1 MSFLIKGSYTD
12 AICMLPYKNEEEALA
27 SGSFEQECYEQ
38 VKTLCSMKKFENSS
52 VRIMPD
58 CHAGKGCVVGFTAK
72 INDFAIP
79 NVIGVDIN
87 CSVSIY
93 KLDAKEINCEKLDE
107 IIRKYVPS
115 GLSVRNKISEL
126 VSQDLK
132 DKIYKVC
139 EDIDDINSYK
149 RHLLSIGSLGGGNH
163 YLAIECDS
171 QGNNWLCVH
180 CGSRNFGKKI
190 CEYHQNKAIQYCKN
204 KVDEARKFDLS
215 QIPAQDRQQWIKDHK
230 IEYIPESLSYIEN
243 EDLDLYVEHMKVAE
257 EFATVNHQVI
267 VHEICSHMGWNVVD
281 SIFTHHNYIEFL
293 GNREMI
299 IRKGAISAK
308 KGERVII
315 PLNMKDGSI
324 VGIGKG
330 NEEWNQSAPHGAGRV
345 LSRGKAKSVLSV
357 EEFQDKMK
365 DVWSSCVSEST
376 LDESPMAYK
385 DMNVIIDAIGETVD
399 IVDRIIP
406 IYNFKAQ
413 G

>member
-1 MSFLIKGSYTD
+1 MKLEVKGKYNSAIVMTD
-12 AICMLPYKNEEEALA
+12 QIEEECVGQL
-27 SGSFEQECYEQ
+27 
-38 VKTLCSMKKFENSS
+38 VTLCSQEIFKDSQI
-52 VRIMPD
+52 RIMPD
-58 CHAGKGCVVGFTAK
+58 CHAGKGCVVGFTASIK
-72 INDFAIP
+72 DRIIP
-79 NVIGVDIN
+79 NLVGVDIS
-87 CSVSIY
+87 CSISTY
-93 KLDAKEINCEKLDE
+93 KLDVKEVEFEQLDNV
-107 IIRKYVPS
+107 IRKYVPS
-115 GLSVRNKISEL
+115 GMSIRSTVSKL
-126 VSQDLK
+126 VSDNLK
-132 DKIYKVC
+132 AKIEKVC
-139 EDIDDINSYK
+139 QEIGDENGYN
-149 RHLLSIGSLGGGNH
+149 RHLKSIGTLGGGNH
-163 YLAIECDS
+163 FLELNKDKDGYL
-171 QGNNWLCVH
+171 WLSVH

-190 CEYHQNKAIQYCKN
+190 CDFHQDKAI
-204 KVDEARKFDLS
+204 KVYQDRIDAKRVFALS
-215 QIPAQDRQQWIKDHK
+215 QIPPKERQDWIKNHIDSDK
-230 IEYIPESLSYIEN
+230 LPPELRYLDG

-267 VHEICSHMGWNVVD
+267 VHEICSHMDWNVVD

>member
-1 MSFLIKGSYTD
+1 MKLEVKGKYNSAIVMTD
-12 AICMLPYKNEEEALA
+12 QIEEECVGQL
-27 SGSFEQECYEQ
+27 
-38 VKTLCSMKKFENSS
+38 VTLCSQEIFKDSQI
-52 VRIMPD
+52 RIMPD
-58 CHAGKGCVVGFTAK
+58 CHAGKGCVVGFTASIK
-72 INDFAIP
+72 DRIIP
-79 NVIGVDIN
+79 NLVGVDIS
-87 CSVSIY
+87 CSISTY
-93 KLDAKEINCEKLDE
+93 KLDVKDVDFEQLDNV
-107 IIRKYVPS
+107 IRKYVPS
-115 GLSVRNKISEL
+115 GMSIRSTVSKL
-126 VSQDLK
+126 VSDNLK
-132 DKIYKVC
+132 AKIEKVC
-139 EDIDDINSYK
+139 QEIGDENGYN
-149 RHLLSIGSLGGGNH
+149 RHLKSIGTLGGGNH
-163 YLAIECDS
+163 FLELNKDKDGYL
-171 QGNNWLCVH
+171 WLSVH

-190 CEYHQNKAIQYCKN
+190 CDFHQDKAI
-204 KVDEARKFDLS
+204 KVYQDRIDAKRVFALS
-215 QIPAQDRQQWIKDHK
+215 QIPPKERQDWIKNHIDSDK
-230 IEYIPESLSYIEN
+230 LPPELRYLDG

>member
-1 MSFLIKGSYTD
+1 MKLEVKGKYNSAIVMTD
-12 AICMLPYKNEEEALA
+12 QIEEECVGQL
-27 SGSFEQECYEQ
+27 
-38 VKTLCSMKKFENSS
+38 VTLCSQEIFKDSQI
-52 VRIMPD
+52 RIMPD
-58 CHAGKGCVVGFTAK
+58 CHAGKGCVVGFTASIK
-72 INDFAIP
+72 DRIIP
-79 NVIGVDIN
+79 NLVGVDIS
-87 CSVSIY
+87 CSISTY
-93 KLDAKEINCEKLDE
+93 KLDVKEVDFEQLDNV
-107 IIRKYVPS
+107 IRKYVPS
-115 GLSVRNKISEL
+115 GMSIRSTVSKL
-126 VSQDLK
+126 VSDNLK
-132 DKIYKVC
+132 AKIEKVC
-139 EDIDDINSYK
+139 QEIGDENGYN
-149 RHLLSIGSLGGGNH
+149 RHLKSIGILGGGNH
-163 YLAIECDS
+163 FLELNKDKDGYL
-171 QGNNWLCVH
+171 WLSVH

-190 CEYHQNKAIQYCKN
+190 CDFHQDKAI
-204 KVDEARKFDLS
+204 KVYQDRIDAKRVFALS
-215 QIPAQDRQQWIKDHK
+215 QIPPKERQDWIKNHIDSDK
-230 IEYIPESLSYIEN
+230 LPPELRYLDG

>member
-1 MSFLIKGSYTD
+1 MKLEVKGKYNSAIVMTD
-12 AICMLPYKNEEEALA
+12 QIEEECVGQL
-27 SGSFEQECYEQ
+27 
-38 VKTLCSMKKFENSS
+38 VTLCSQEIFKDSQI
-52 VRIMPD
+52 RIMPD
-58 CHAGKGCVVGFTAK
+58 CHAGKGCVVGFTASIK
-72 INDFAIP
+72 DRIIP
-79 NVIGVDIN
+79 NLVGVDIS
-87 CSVSIY
+87 CSISTY
-93 KLDAKEINCEKLDE
+93 KLDVKEVEFEQLDNV
-107 IIRKYVPS
+107 IRKYVPS
-115 GLSVRNKISEL
+115 GMSIRSTVSKL
-126 VSQDLK
+126 VSDNLK
-132 DKIYKVC
+132 AKIEKVC
-139 EDIDDINSYK
+139 QEIGDENGYN
-149 RHLLSIGSLGGGNH
+149 RHLKSIGTLGGGNH
-163 YLAIECDS
+163 FLELNKDKDGYL
-171 QGNNWLCVH
+171 WLSVH

-190 CEYHQNKAIQYCKN
+190 CDFHQDKAI
-204 KVDEARKFDLS
+204 KVYQDRIDAKRVFALS
-215 QIPAQDRQQWIKDHK
+215 QIPPKERQDWIKNHIDSDK
-230 IEYIPESLSYIEN
+230 LPPELRY
-243 EDLDLYVEHMKVAE
+243 LDGEHMKVAE

-267 VHEICSHMGWNVVD
+267 VHEICSHMDWNVVD

>member
-1 MSFLIKGSYTD
+1 MKLEVKGKYNSAIVMTD
-12 AICMLPYKNEEEALA
+12 QIEEECVGQL
-27 SGSFEQECYEQ
+27 
-38 VKTLCSMKKFENSS
+38 VTLCSQEIFKDSQI
-52 VRIMPD
+52 RIMPD
-58 CHAGKGCVVGFTAK
+58 CHAGKGCVVGFTASIK
-72 INDFAIP
+72 DRIIP
-79 NVIGVDIN
+79 NLVGVDIS
-87 CSVSIY
+87 CSISTY
-93 KLDAKEINCEKLDE
+93 KLDVKEVDFEQLDNV
-107 IIRKYVPS
+107 IRKYVPS
-115 GLSVRNKISEL
+115 GMSIRSTVSKL
-126 VSQDLK
+126 VSDNLK
-132 DKIYKVC
+132 AKIEKVC
-139 EDIDDINSYK
+139 QEIGDENGYN
-149 RHLLSIGSLGGGNH
+149 RHLKSIGTLGGGNH
-163 YLAIECDS
+163 FLELNKDKDGYL
-171 QGNNWLCVH
+171 WLSVH

-190 CEYHQNKAIQYCKN
+190 CDFHQDKAI
-204 KVDEARKFDLS
+204 KVYQDRIDAKRVFALS
-215 QIPAQDRQQWIKDHK
+215 QIPPKERQDWIKNHIDSDK
-230 IEYIPESLSYIEN
+230 LPPELRYLDG

-267 VHEICSHMGWNVVD
+267 IHEICSHMGWNVID

>member
-1 MSFLIKGSYTD
+1 MKLEVKGKYNSAIVMTD
-12 AICMLPYKNEEEALA
+12 QIEEECVGQL
-27 SGSFEQECYEQ
+27 
-38 VKTLCSMKKFENSS
+38 VTLCSQEIFKDSQI
-52 VRIMPD
+52 RIMPD
-58 CHAGKGCVVGFTAK
+58 CHAGKGCVVGFTASIK
-72 INDFAIP
+72 DRIIP
-79 NVIGVDIN
+79 NLVGVDIS
-87 CSVSIY
+87 CSISTY
-93 KLDAKEINCEKLDE
+93 KLDVKEVDFEQLDNV
-107 IIRKYVPS
+107 IRKYVPS
-115 GLSVRNKISEL
+115 GMSIRSTVSKL
-126 VSQDLK
+126 VSDNLK
-132 DKIYKVC
+132 AKIEKVC
-139 EDIDDINSYK
+139 QEIGDENGYN
-149 RHLLSIGSLGGGNH
+149 RHLKSIGTLGGGNH
-163 YLAIECDS
+163 FLELNKDKDGYL
-171 QGNNWLCVH
+171 WLSVH

-190 CEYHQNKAIQYCKN
+190 CDFHQDKAI
-204 KVDEARKFDLS
+204 KVYQDRIDAKRVFALS
-215 QIPAQDRQQWIKDHK
+215 QIPPKERQDWIKNHIDSDK
-230 IEYIPESLSYIEN
+230 LPPELRYLDG

-281 SIFTHHNYIEFL
+281 SIFTHYNYIEFL

>member
-1 MSFLIKGSYTD
+1 MKLEVEGKYNSAIVMTD
-12 AICMLPYKNEEEALA
+12 QVED
-27 SGSFEQECYEQ
+27 ECVGQ
-38 VKTLCSMKKFENSS
+38 LVTLCSQEIFKDSQI
-52 VRIMPD
+52 RIMPD
-58 CHAGKGCVVGFTAK
+58 CHAGKGCVVGFTASIK
-72 INDFAIP
+72 DRIIP
-79 NVIGVDIN
+79 NLVGVDIS
-87 CSVSIY
+87 CSISTY
-93 KLDAKEINCEKLDE
+93 KLDVKEVDFEQLDNV
-107 IIRKYVPS
+107 IRKYVPS
-115 GLSVRNKISEL
+115 GMSIRSTVSKL
-126 VSQDLK
+126 VSDNLK
-132 DKIYKVC
+132 AKIEKVC
-139 EDIDDINSYK
+139 QEIGDENGYN
-149 RHLLSIGSLGGGNH
+149 RHLKSIGTLGGGNH
-163 YLAIECDS
+163 FLELNKDKDGYL
-171 QGNNWLCVH
+171 WLSVH

-190 CEYHQNKAIQYCKN
+190 CDFHQDKAI
-204 KVDEARKFDLS
+204 KVYQDRIDAKRVFALS
-215 QIPAQDRQQWIKDHK
+215 QIPPKERQDWIKNHIDSDK
-230 IEYIPESLSYIEN
+230 LPPELRYLDG

>member
-1 MSFLIKGSYTD
+1 MSFLIKGSYTN
-12 AICMLPYKNEEEALA
+12 AVCMLPYNNEEEAFA
-27 SGSFEQECYEQ
+27 SGSFETECYEQ
-38 VKTLCSMKKFENSS
+38 VKTLCSMKKFENCS

-58 CHAGKGCVVGFTAK
+58 THSGKGSVIGFTAIVK
-72 INDFAIP
+72 DFAIP
-79 NVIGVDIN
+79 NVTGVDIS
-87 CSVSIY
+87 CSISTY
-93 KLDAKEINCEKLDE
+93 KLDADKINCEKLDE
-107 IIRKYVPS
+107 IVRKYVPS
-115 GLSVRNKISEL
+115 GLSIRSKVSEL

-139 EDIDDINSYK
+139 EDISDINSFD
-149 RHLLSIGSLGGGNH
+149 RHLKSIGSLGSGNH
-163 YLAIECDS
+163 FIELNIDKD
-171 QGNNWLCVH
+171 GNYWLSVH

-190 CEYHQNKAIQYCKN
+190 CDFHQNKAIQYCKN
-204 KVDEARKFDLS
+204 KANEARKIDLS
-215 QIPAQDRQQWIKDHK
+215 QIAPQDRQQWIKDHK
-230 IEYIPESLSYIEN
+230 IEPIPETLSYLEGK
-243 EDLDLYVEHMKVAE
+243 DLDLYIEHMKVAE

-267 VHEICSHMGWNVVD
+267 VHEICSNMGWHVID

-308 KGERVII
+308 KDERVII

-324 VGIGKG
+324 IGVGKG
-330 NEEWNQSAPHGAGRV
+330 NDNWNQSAPHGAGRV
-345 LSRGKAKSVLSV
+345 LSRSKAKATLSINDF
-357 EEFQDKMK
+357 ENSMK

-399 IVDRIIP
+399 IIDRIIP
-406 IYNFKAQ
+406 VYNFKAQ

>member
-1 MSFLIKGSYTD
+1 MKLEVKGKYNSAIVMTD
-12 AICMLPYKNEEEALA
+12 QIEEECVGQL
-27 SGSFEQECYEQ
+27 
-38 VKTLCSMKKFENSS
+38 VTLCSQEIFKDSQI
-52 VRIMPD
+52 RIMPD
-58 CHAGKGCVVGFTAK
+58 CHAGKGCVVGFTASIK
-72 INDFAIP
+72 DRIIP
-79 NVIGVDIN
+79 NLVGVDIS
-87 CSVSIY
+87 CSISTY
-93 KLDAKEINCEKLDE
+93 KLDVKEVDFEQLDNV
-107 IIRKYVPS
+107 IRKYVPS
-115 GLSVRNKISEL
+115 GMSIRSTVSKL
-126 VSQDLK
+126 VSDNLK
-132 DKIYKVC
+132 AKIEKVC
-139 EDIDDINSYK
+139 QEIGDENGYN
-149 RHLLSIGSLGGGNH
+149 RHLKSIGTLGGGNH
-163 YLAIECDS
+163 FLELNKDKDGYL
-171 QGNNWLCVH
+171 WLSVH

-190 CEYHQNKAIQYCKN
+190 CDFHQDKAI
-204 KVDEARKFDLS
+204 KVYQDRIDAKRVFALS
-215 QIPAQDRQQWIKDHK
+215 QIPPKERQDWIKNHIDSDK
-230 IEYIPESLSYIEN
+230 LPPELRYLDG

-267 VHEICSHMGWNVVD
+267 IHEICSHMGWNVID

-299 IRKGAISAK
+299 IRKGEISAK

>member
-1 MSFLIKGSYTD
+1 MKLEVKGKYNSAIVMTD
-12 AICMLPYKNEEEALA
+12 QIEEECVGQL
-27 SGSFEQECYEQ
+27 
-38 VKTLCSMKKFENSS
+38 VTLCSQEIFKDSQI
-52 VRIMPD
+52 RIMPD
-58 CHAGKGCVVGFTAK
+58 CHAGKGCVVGFTASIK
-72 INDFAIP
+72 DRIIP
-79 NVIGVDIN
+79 NLVGVDIS
-87 CSVSIY
+87 CSISTY
-93 KLDAKEINCEKLDE
+93 KLDVKEVDFEQLDNV
-107 IIRKYVPS
+107 IRKYVPS
-115 GLSVRNKISEL
+115 GMSIRSTVSKL
-126 VSQDLK
+126 VSDNLK
-132 DKIYKVC
+132 AKIEKVC
-139 EDIDDINSYK
+139 QEIGDENGYN
-149 RHLLSIGSLGGGNH
+149 RHLKSIGTLGGGNH
-163 YLAIECDS
+163 FLELNKDKDGYL
-171 QGNNWLCVH
+171 WLSVH

-190 CEYHQNKAIQYCKN
+190 CDFHQDKAI
-204 KVDEARKFDLS
+204 KVYQDRIDAKRVFALS
-215 QIPAQDRQQWIKDHK
+215 QIPPKERQDWIKNHIDSDK
-230 IEYIPESLSYIEN
+230 LPPELRYLDG

-365 DVWSSCVSEST
+365 DVWSSCVSESI

>member
-1 MSFLIKGSYTD
+1 MKLEVKGKYNSAIVMTD
-12 AICMLPYKNEEEALA
+12 QIEEECVGQL
-27 SGSFEQECYEQ
+27 
-38 VKTLCSMKKFENSS
+38 VTLCSQEIFKDSQI
-52 VRIMPD
+52 RIMPD
-58 CHAGKGCVVGFTAK
+58 CHAGKGCVVGFTASIK
-72 INDFAIP
+72 DRIIP
-79 NVIGVDIN
+79 NLVGVDIS
-87 CSVSIY
+87 CSISTY
-93 KLDAKEINCEKLDE
+93 KLDVKEVDFEQLDNV
-107 IIRKYVPS
+107 IRKYVPS
-115 GLSVRNKISEL
+115 GMSIRSTVSKL
-126 VSQDLK
+126 VSDNLK
-132 DKIYKVC
+132 AKIEKVC
-139 EDIDDINSYK
+139 QEIGDENGYN
-149 RHLLSIGSLGGGNH
+149 RHLKSIGTLGGGNH
-163 YLAIECDS
+163 FLELNKDKDGYL
-171 QGNNWLCVH
+171 WLSVH

-190 CEYHQNKAIQYCKN
+190 CDFHQDKAI
-204 KVDEARKFDLS
+204 KVYQDRIDAKRVFALS
-215 QIPAQDRQQWIKDHK
+215 QIPPKERQDWIKNHIDSDK
-230 IEYIPESLSYIEN
+230 LPPELRYLDG

-267 VHEICSHMGWNVVD
+267 VHEICSHMDWNVVD

-324 VGIGKG
+324 VGVGKG
-330 NEEWNQSAPHGAGRV
+330 NDEWNQSAPHGAGRV
-345 LSRGKAKSVLSV
+345 LSRGKAKSVLSI
-357 EEFQDKMK
+357 EEFQDKMV

>member
-1 MSFLIKGSYTD
+1 MKLEVKGKYNSAIVMTD
-12 AICMLPYKNEEEALA
+12 QIEEECVGQL
-27 SGSFEQECYEQ
+27 
-38 VKTLCSMKKFENSS
+38 VTLCSQEIFKDSQI
-52 VRIMPD
+52 RIMPD
-58 CHAGKGCVVGFTAK
+58 CHAGKGCVVGFTASIK
-72 INDFAIP
+72 DRIIP
-79 NVIGVDIN
+79 NLVGVDIS
-87 CSVSIY
+87 CSISTY
-93 KLDAKEINCEKLDE
+93 KLDVKEVDFEQLDNV
-107 IIRKYVPS
+107 IRKYVPS
-115 GLSVRNKISEL
+115 GMSIRSTVSKL
-126 VSQDLK
+126 VSDNLK
-132 DKIYKVC
+132 AKIEKVC
-139 EDIDDINSYK
+139 QEIGDENGYN
-149 RHLLSIGSLGGGNH
+149 RHLKSIGTLGGGNH
-163 YLAIECDS
+163 FLELNKDKDGYL
-171 QGNNWLCVH
+171 WLSVH

-190 CEYHQNKAIQYCKN
+190 CDFHQDKAI
-204 KVDEARKFDLS
+204 KVYQDRIDAKRVFALS
-215 QIPAQDRQQWIKDHK
+215 QIPPKERQDWIKNHIDSDK
-230 IEYIPESLSYIEN
+230 LPPELRYLDG

-281 SIFTHHNYIEFL
+281 SIFTHHNYIKFL

>member
-1 MSFLIKGSYTD
+1 MKLEVKGKYNSAIVMTD
-12 AICMLPYKNEEEALA
+12 QIEEECVGQL
-27 SGSFEQECYEQ
+27 
-38 VKTLCSMKKFENSS
+38 VTLCSQEIFKDSQI
-52 VRIMPD
+52 RIMPD
-58 CHAGKGCVVGFTAK
+58 CHTGKGCVVGFTASIK
-72 INDFAIP
+72 DRIIP
-79 NVIGVDIN
+79 NLVGVDIS
-87 CSVSIY
+87 CSISTY
-93 KLDAKEINCEKLDE
+93 KLDVKEVDFEQLDNV
-107 IIRKYVPS
+107 IRKYVPS
-115 GLSVRNKISEL
+115 GMSIRSTVSKL
-126 VSQDLK
+126 VSDNLK
-132 DKIYKVC
+132 AKIEKVC
-139 EDIDDINSYK
+139 QEIGDENGYN
-149 RHLLSIGSLGGGNH
+149 RHLKSIGTLGGGNH
-163 YLAIECDS
+163 FLELNKDKDGYL
-171 QGNNWLCVH
+171 WLSVH

-190 CEYHQNKAIQYCKN
+190 CDFHQDKAI
-204 KVDEARKFDLS
+204 KVYQDRIDAKRVFALS
-215 QIPAQDRQQWIKDHK
+215 QIPPKERQDWIKNHIDSDK
-230 IEYIPESLSYIEN
+230 LPPELRYLDG

>member
-1 MSFLIKGSYTD
+1 MKLEIKGKYNSAVVMTD
-12 AICMLPYKNEEEALA
+12 QIEEECVGQL
-27 SGSFEQECYEQ
+27 
-38 VKTLCSMKKFENSS
+38 VTLCSQEIFKDSQI
-52 VRIMPD
+52 RIMPD
-58 CHAGKGCVVGFTAK
+58 CHAGKGCVVGFTASIK
-72 INDFAIP
+72 DRIIP
-79 NVIGVDIN
+79 NLVGVDIS
-87 CSVSIY
+87 CSISTY
-93 KLDAKEINCEKLDE
+93 KLDVKEVDFEQLDN

-115 GLSVRNKISEL
+115 GMSIRSTVSKLVTDELKAKIE
-126 VSQDLK
+126 
-132 DKIYKVC
+132 KVC
-139 EDIDDINSYK
+139 KEIGDENGYN
-149 RHLLSIGSLGGGNH
+149 RHLKSIGTLGGGNH
-163 YLAIECDS
+163 FLEINKDKDGYL
-171 QGNNWLCVH
+171 WLSVH

-190 CEYHQNKAIQYCKN
+190 CDFHQDKAIRIYQERLDAKRAY
-204 KVDEARKFDLS
+204 ALS
-215 QIPAQDRQQWIKDHK
+215 QIPPKERQEWLQNH
-230 IEYIPESLSYIEN
+230 IEINKLPPELRYLDG

-257 EFATVNHQVI
+257 EFATVNHKVI

-324 VGIGKG
+324 VGVGKG
-330 NEEWNQSAPHGAGRV
+330 NDEWNQSAPHGAGRV
-345 LSRGKAKSVLSV
+345 LSRGKAKSVLSI
-357 EEFQDKMK
+357 EEFQDKMV

>member
-1 MSFLIKGSYTD
+1 MKLEVQGKYNSAVVMTD
-12 AICMLPYKNEEEALA
+12 QIEDECVGQLA
-27 SGSFEQECYEQ
+27 
-38 VKTLCSMKKFENSS
+38 TLCSQEIFKDSKI
-52 VRIMPD
+52 RIMPD
-58 CHAGKGCVVGFTAK
+58 CHAGKGCVVGFTASIK
-72 INDFAIP
+72 DRIIP
-79 NVIGVDIN
+79 NLVGVDIS
-87 CSVSIY
+87 CSISTY
-93 KLDAKEINCEKLDE
+93 KLDVKDVDFEQLDQV
-107 IIRKYVPS
+107 IRKYVPS
-115 GLSVRNKISEL
+115 GMAVRSSVSKLISKAL
-126 VSQDLK
+126 Q
-132 DKIYKVC
+132 DKIYQVC
-139 EDIDDINSYK
+139 KDIDDVDGYR
-149 RHLLSIGSLGGGNH
+149 RHLLSIGTLGGGNH
-163 YLAIECDS
+163 FLEINKDKDGYL
-171 QGNNWLCVH
+171 WLSVH

-190 CEYHQNKAIQYCKN
+190 CDYHQDKAIKIYQQRIDDKRAY
-204 KVDEARKFDLS
+204 ALS
-215 QIPAQDRQQWIKDHK
+215 QIAPKEREAWIKNHVDSAK
-230 IEYIPESLSYIEN
+230 LPPELRYLDG
-243 EDLDLYVEHMKVAE
+243 EDLDLYIEHMKVAE

-293 GNREMI
+293 GNREMV

-324 VGIGKG
+324 IGVGKG
-330 NEEWNQSAPHGAGRV
+330 NEDWNSSAPHGAGRV

-365 DVWSSCVSEST
+365 DVWSSCVSAST

>member
-1 MSFLIKGSYTD
+1 MKLEVKGKYNSAIVMTD
-12 AICMLPYKNEEEALA
+12 QIEEECVGQL
-27 SGSFEQECYEQ
+27 
-38 VKTLCSMKKFENSS
+38 VTLCSQEIFKDSQI
-52 VRIMPD
+52 RIMPD
-58 CHAGKGCVVGFTAK
+58 CHAGKGCVVGFTASIK
-72 INDFAIP
+72 DRIIP
-79 NVIGVDIN
+79 NLVGVDIS
-87 CSVSIY
+87 CSISTY
-93 KLDAKEINCEKLDE
+93 KLDVKEVEFEQLDNV
-107 IIRKYVPS
+107 IRKYVPS
-115 GLSVRNKISEL
+115 GMSIRSTVSKL
-126 VSQDLK
+126 VSDNLK
-132 DKIYKVC
+132 AKIEKVC
-139 EDIDDINSYK
+139 QEIGDENGYN
-149 RHLLSIGSLGGGNH
+149 RHLKSIGTLGGGNH
-163 YLAIECDS
+163 FLELNKDKDGYL
-171 QGNNWLCVH
+171 WLSVH

-190 CEYHQNKAIQYCKN
+190 CDFHQDKAI
-204 KVDEARKFDLS
+204 KVYQDRIDAKRVFALS
-215 QIPAQDRQQWIKDHK
+215 QIPPKERQDWIKNHIDSDK
-230 IEYIPESLSYIEN
+230 LPPELRYLDG

>member
-1 MSFLIKGSYTD
+1 MKLEVKGKYNSAIVMTD
-12 AICMLPYKNEEEALA
+12 QIEEECVGQL
-27 SGSFEQECYEQ
+27 
-38 VKTLCSMKKFENSS
+38 VTLCSQEIFKDSQI
-52 VRIMPD
+52 RIMPD
-58 CHAGKGCVVGFTAK
+58 CHAGKGCVVGFTASIK
-72 INDFAIP
+72 DRIIP
-79 NVIGVDIN
+79 NLVGVDIS
-87 CSVSIY
+87 CSISTY
-93 KLDAKEINCEKLDE
+93 KLDVKEVEFEQLDNV
-107 IIRKYVPS
+107 IRKYVPS
-115 GLSVRNKISEL
+115 GMSIRSTVSKL
-126 VSQDLK
+126 VSDNLK
-132 DKIYKVC
+132 AKIEKVC
-139 EDIDDINSYK
+139 QEIGDENGYN
-149 RHLLSIGSLGGGNH
+149 RHLKSIGTLGGGNH
-163 YLAIECDS
+163 FLELNKDKDGYL
-171 QGNNWLCVH
+171 WLSVH

-190 CEYHQNKAIQYCKN
+190 CDFHQDKAI
-204 KVDEARKFDLS
+204 KVYQDRIDAKRVFALS
-215 QIPAQDRQQWIKDHK
+215 QIPPKERQDWIKNHIDSDK
-230 IEYIPESLSYIEN
+230 LPPELRYLDG

-267 VHEICSHMGWNVVD
+267 IHEICSHMDWNVVD

>member
-1 MSFLIKGSYTD
+1 MKLEVKGKYNSAIVMTD
-12 AICMLPYKNEEEALA
+12 QIEEECVGQL
-27 SGSFEQECYEQ
+27 
-38 VKTLCSMKKFENSS
+38 VTLCSQEIFKDSQI
-52 VRIMPD
+52 RIMPD
-58 CHAGKGCVVGFTAK
+58 CHAGKGCVVGFTASIK
-72 INDFAIP
+72 DRIIP
-79 NVIGVDIN
+79 NLVGVDIS
-87 CSVSIY
+87 CSISTY
-93 KLDAKEINCEKLDE
+93 KLDVKEVDFEQLDNV
-107 IIRKYVPS
+107 IRKYVPS
-115 GLSVRNKISEL
+115 GMSIRSTVSKL
-126 VSQDLK
+126 VSDNLK
-132 DKIYKVC
+132 AKIEKVC
-139 EDIDDINSYK
+139 QEIGDENGYN
-149 RHLLSIGSLGGGNH
+149 RHLKSIGTLGGGNH
-163 YLAIECDS
+163 FLELNKDKDGYL
-171 QGNNWLCVH
+171 WLSVH

-190 CEYHQNKAIQYCKN
+190 CDFHQDKAI
-204 KVDEARKFDLS
+204 KVYQDRIDAKRVFALS
-215 QIPAQDRQQWIKDHK
+215 QIPPKERQDWIKNHIDSDK
-230 IEYIPESLSYIEN
+230 LPPELRYLDG

-267 VHEICSHMGWNVVD
+267 VHEICSHMGWNIAD